1 MNLRPKIVGLKF
13 RKVFDSRGDEAIEAD
28 IIAGEARGRSSAP
41 SGASRGRWEVR
52 SYPDGGVNEA
62 LRTIQRLAP
71 SRLVGMELENLKGI
85 DLIIHELDPTRDL
98 SIIGG
103 NTAYAISVASANAGA
118 SSRSIPLFRYLSDEG
133 AFKLPYPLG
142 NVIGGG
148 LHARGERTDIQEFLS
163 FPTSSRSFAEAAAA
177 NIKVHKEVACLIEK
191 RGIKISGRGDEG
203 AWLAPLSSE
212 EGLEILC
219 KACSE
224 IEDQT
229 GVKLRAG
236 LDIAASTLWEEKS
249 ESYHYP
255 RDDRRLDDG
264 DQLEFVLELIKRYRL
279 AYVEDPFHE
288 ESFDSFTELTKK
300 VHNTLICGDDLFT
313 TNIQRL
319 ERGIKA
325 GAANAV
331 IIKPNQVGTLTDAI
345 AAAKLAKSAGYVPVV
360 SHRSGETCGHEIS
373 HLAVAV
379 QAPLIK
385 LGVVGGERIAKI
397 NELIRIEESLG
408 EEARMAEIRI

>member
-1 MNLRPKIVGLKF
+1 I
-13 RKVFDSRGDEAIEAD
+13 
-28 IIAGEARGRSSAP
+28 
-41 SGASRGRWEVR
+41 
-52 SYPDGGVNEA
+52 
-62 LRTIQRLAP
+62 AP
-71 SRLVGMELENLKGI
+71 SRLVGMEVENHKRI
-85 DLIIHELDPTRDL
+85 DSTIHELDPTKDL
-98 SIIGG
+98 SVIGG

-118 SSRSIPLFRYLSDEG
+118 SSRSIPLFRYLSDHG
-133 AFKLPYPLG
+133 DFRLPYPLG

-163 FPTSSRSFAEAAAA
+163 LPTSSRSFAEAAAA
-177 NIKVHKEVACLIEK
+177 NIKVHKEVARLIEK
-191 RGIKISGRGDEG
+191 KGIKIAGRGDEG
-203 AWLAPLSSE
+203 AWIAPLSSE
-212 EGLEILC
+212 DGLEVLC

-236 LDIAASTLWEEKS
+236 VDIAASTLWQEKS

-255 RDDRRLDDG
+255 RDGRRLDG
-264 DQLEFVLELIKRYRL
+264 GEQLEFVLELIRRYRL

-300 VHNTLICGDDLFT
+300 ARNTLICGDDLFT
-313 TNIQRL
+313 TSVKRL
-319 ERGIKA
+319 ERGIKV

-345 AAAKLAKSAGYVPVV
+345 AATNLAKDAGYVPVV

-408 EEARMAEIRI
+408 EEAKMAEIRI